1 MNDIDNF
8 ALLDDLKEL
17 LRQVDLGDTEQVRSE
32 LQDIIDRVQADCDEK
47 HRIYLERV
55 ERYLGHV
62 DSALKT
68 KGPWSTKRDK

>member
-1 MNDIDNF
+1 M
-8 ALLDDLKEL
+8 
-17 LRQVDLGDTEQVRSE
+17 DLGDTEQVRSE

-55 ERYLGHV
+55 ERYMGHV

-68 KGPWSTKRDK
+68 KGDK